1 MGYVKGIFKARPNR
15 FIAEVEV
22 DGKLEIAH
30 VPNTG
35 RCKEL
40 LVEDAVV
47 WLKPSDNPKR
57 KTKFSLHFV
66 ENKGVLVSLFSQQ
79 ANAIVYDAIVDGK
92 IKELQGYDYHQREKT
107 VDDSRIDIYLA
118 NREDDC
124 CGMSFL
130 EDSCYV
136 EVKGVTLIVDGEARF
151 PDAPTERGAKHLKE
165 LIKLKKDGNRCVVFF
180 LIQHPAG
187 NFFRPNWE
195 NDPVF
200 SQTLNEAYDE
210 GVEILVYRCDNRLE
224 GIDLVPEPLDF
235 DLAQSFANGIVDD

>member
-1 MGYVKGIFKARPNR
+1 MDYVKGIFKSRPNR

-22 DGKLEIAH
+22 DGETEIAH

-35 RCKEL
+35 RCREL
-40 LVEDAVV
+40 LVEGAVV
-47 WLKPSDNPKR
+47 WLEPSDNPKR

-66 ENKGVLVSLFSQQ
+66 ENKGVLVSLYSQQ
-79 ANAIVYDAIVDGK
+79 ANSIVYDAILNGK
-92 IKELQGYDYHQREKT
+92 IKELTGYDYHQREKT
-107 VDDSRIDIYLA
+107 VDNSRIDIYLA

-151 PDAPTERGAKHLKE
+151 PDAPTQRGAKHLKE
-165 LIKLKKDGNRCVVFF
+165 LIKLKKEGNRCCVFF

-195 NDPVF
+195 NDPEF
-200 SQTLNEAYDE
+200 SKTLNEAYEE
-210 GVEILVYRCDNRLE
+210 GVEIIVYKCDNQLD
-224 GIDLVPEPLDF
+224 GIELIPQSLDF
-235 DLAQSFANGIVDD
+235 DLTQSLSNSVIDD

>member
-1 MGYVKGIFKARPNR
+1 MDYVKGIFKARPNR

-22 DGKLEIAH
+22 EGKLEIAH

-57 KTKFSLHFV
+57 KTRFSLHFV

-79 ANAIVYDAIVDGK
+79 ANSIVYDAIVAGK
-92 IKELQGYDYHQREKT
+92 IKELCGYDYHQREKT
-107 VDDSRIDIYLA
+107 VDNSRIDIYLA

-130 EDSCYV
+130 EDFCYV

-195 NDPVF
+195 NDPIF
-200 SQTLNEAYDE
+200 SKTLNEAYE
-210 GVEILVYRCDNRLE
+210 AGVEILVYRCDNQLD
-224 GIDLVPEPLDF
+224 GIELIPKSLDF
-235 DLAQSFANGIVDD
+235 DLTQSLSNSIVND

>member
-1 MGYVKGIFKARPNR
+1 MDYVKGIFKNRPNR
-15 FIAEVEV
+15 FLAEVEV
-22 DGKLEIAH
+22 DGEMEIAH

-40 LVEDAVV
+40 LVDDAVV
-47 WLKPSDNPKR
+47 WLKPSDNPNR

-66 ENKGVLVSLFSQQ
+66 ENKNVLVSLFSQQ
-79 ANAIVYDAIVDGK
+79 ANSIVYDAIVDGK
-92 IKELQGYDYHQREKT
+92 IKELAGYNHHKREKT
-107 VDDSRIDIYLA
+107 VDNSRIDIYLE
-118 NREDDC
+118 NEN
-124 CGMSFL
+124 
-130 EDSCYV
+130 EKCYV

-165 LIKLKKDGNRCVVFF
+165 LIKLKKEGNRCAVFF

-200 SQTLNEAYDE
+200 SETLNEAYE
-210 GVEILVYRCDNRLE
+210 NGVEIIVYKCDNRLD
-224 GIDLVPEPLDF
+224 GITLLPRPLDF
-235 DLAQSFANGIVDD
+235 DLAQGFSNGIIDD

>member
-1 MGYVKGIFKARPNR
+1 MDYVKGIFKNRPNR

-22 DGKLEIAH
+22 DGEMEIAH

-40 LVEDAVV
+40 LVDDAVV
-47 WLKPSDNPKR
+47 WLKPSDNPNR

-66 ENKGVLVSLFSQQ
+66 ENKNVLVSLFSQQ
-79 ANAIVYDAIVDGK
+79 ANSIVYDAIVDGK
-92 IKELQGYDYHQREKT
+92 IKELAGYNHHKREKT
-107 VDDSRIDIYLA
+107 VDNSRIDIYLE
-118 NREDDC
+118 NEN
-124 CGMSFL
+124 
-130 EDSCYV
+130 EKCYV

-165 LIKLKKDGNRCVVFF
+165 LIKLKKEGNRCAVFF

-200 SQTLNEAYDE
+200 SETLNEAYE
-210 GVEILVYRCDNRLE
+210 NGVEIIVYKCDNRLD
-224 GIDLVPEPLDF
+224 GITLLPSPLDF
-235 DLAQSFANGIVDD
+235 DLAQGFSNGIIDD

>member
-1 MGYVKGIFKARPNR
+1 MDYVKGIFKNRPNR

-22 DGKLEIAH
+22 DGNLEIAH

-47 WLKPSDNPKR
+47 WLEPSNNPNR
-57 KTKFSLHFV
+57 KTKFSLRFV
-66 ENKGVLVSLFSQQ
+66 ENKGVLVSLYSQQ
-79 ANAIVYDAIVDGK
+79 ANSIVYDAIIDGK
-92 IKELQGYDYHQREKT
+92 IKELLNYSLHQREKT
-107 VDDSRIDIYLA
+107 VDNSRIDIYLA
-118 NREDDC
+118 NEN
-124 CGMSFL
+124 
-130 EDSCYV
+130 EECYV

-165 LIKLKKDGNRCVVFF
+165 LIKLKKQGNRCVVFF

-187 NFFRPNWE
+187 KFFRPNWD

-200 SQTLNEAYDE
+200 SETLNEAYRQ
-210 GVEILVYRCDNRLE
+210 GVEILVYRCDNQLS
-224 GIDLVPEPLDF
+224 GIELIPQSLDF
-235 DLAQSFANGIVDD
+235 DLAQSLSNGIVDD

>member
-1 MGYVKGIFKARPNR
+1 MDYVKGIFKNRPNR

-40 LVEDAVV
+40 LVDNAIV
-47 WLKPSDNPKR
+47 WLKPSDNPNR

-66 ENKGVLVSLFSQQ
+66 ENKGVLVSLYSQQ
-79 ANAIVYDAIVDGK
+79 ANSIAYDAIINGK
-92 IKELQGYDYHQREKT
+92 IKELSGYDFHQREKT
-107 VDDSRIDIYLA
+107 VDNSRIDIYLA
-118 NREDDC
+118 NEN
-124 CGMSFL
+124 
-130 EDSCYV
+130 EECYV

-165 LIKLKKDGNRCVVFF
+165 LMKLKKEGNRCCVFF
-180 LIQHPAG
+180 LIQHPIG
-187 NFFRPNWE
+187 RFFRPNWE

-200 SQTLNEAYDE
+200 SKTLNEAYE
-210 GVEILVYRCDNRLE
+210 AGVEILVYRCDNQLD
-224 GIDLVPEPLDF
+224 GIELVPESLDF
-235 DLAQSFANGIVDD
+235 DLGQSLSDGIVND

>member
-1 MGYVKGIFKARPNR
+1 MDYVKGIFKNRPNR

-22 DGKLEIAH
+22 GGSLEIAH

-47 WLKPSDNPKR
+47 WLKPSDNPNR

-66 ENKGVLVSLFSQQ
+66 ENRGVLVSLYSQQ
-79 ANAIVYDAIVDGK
+79 ANSIVYDAIVDGK
-92 IKELQGYDYHQREKT
+92 IKELSGYDHHQREKT
-107 VDDSRIDIYLA
+107 VDNSRIDIYLA

-124 CGMSFL
+124 CRMNFL
-130 EDSCYV
+130 AEPCYV
-136 EVKGVTLIVDGEARF
+136 EVKGVTLVVGDEARF

-165 LIKLKKDGNRCVVFF
+165 LIKLKKEGNRCVVFF

-187 NFFRPNWE
+187 MSFRPNWQ

-200 SQTLNEAYDE
+200 SQTLNEAYAE
-210 GVEILVYRCDNRLE
+210 GVEILVYRCDNQLS
-224 GIDLVPEPLDF
+224 GIELIPEALDF
-235 DLAQSFANGIVDD
+235 DLGQGFSDGIIDD

>member
-1 MGYVKGIFKARPNR
+1 MDYVKGIFKNRPNR

-22 DGKLEIAH
+22 DGEMEIAH

-40 LVEDAVV
+40 LVDDAVV
-47 WLKPSDNPKR
+47 WLKPSDNPNR

-66 ENKGVLVSLFSQQ
+66 ENKNVLVSLFSQQ
-79 ANAIVYDAIVDGK
+79 ANSIVYDAIVDGK
-92 IKELQGYDYHQREKT
+92 IKELAGYNHHKREKT
-107 VDDSRIDIYLA
+107 VDNSRIDLYLE
-118 NREDDC
+118 NEN
-124 CGMSFL
+124 
-130 EDSCYV
+130 EKCYV

-165 LIKLKKDGNRCVVFF
+165 LIKLKKEGNRCAVFF

-200 SQTLNEAYDE
+200 SETLNEAYE
-210 GVEILVYRCDNRLE
+210 NGVEIIVYKCDNQLD
-224 GIDLVPEPLDF
+224 GITLLPSPLDF
-235 DLAQSFANGIVDD
+235 DLAQGFSNGIADD

>member
-1 MGYVKGIFKARPNR
+1 MDYIRGIFKNRPNR

-22 DGKLEIAH
+22 DGCLEIAH

-47 WLKPSDNPKR
+47 WLKPSDNPNR

-66 ENKGVLVSLFSQQ
+66 ENKGALVSLYSQQ
-79 ANAIVYDAIVDGK
+79 ANSIVYDAIIDGK
-92 IKELQGYDYHQREKT
+92 IKELAGYNHHQREKT
-107 VDDSRIDIYLA
+107 VDNSRIDIYLA
-118 NREDDC
+118 NEK
-124 CGMSFL
+124 
-130 EDSCYV
+130 EECYV

-165 LIKLKKDGNRCVVFF
+165 LIKLKKDGNRCAVFF
-180 LIQHPAG
+180 LIQHPIG
-187 NFFRPNWE
+187 KFFRPNWE

-200 SQTLNEAYDE
+200 SQTLNEAYDA
-210 GVEILVYRCDNRLE
+210 GVEILVYRCDNQLS
-224 GIDLVPEPLDF
+224 GIELISESLDF
-235 DLAQSFANGIVDD
+235 DLGKSFADGIVDD